1 MRIKRV
7 LIAGENEFCID
18 PMPTRYRVPTHSVDA
33 MAQVCKSHLWSYFCD
48 QTIPAFSGECVTKD
62 SKISRPI
69 IGLDD
74 AFGARAKAL
83 RSLQQ
88 ELAALFERSAYEEV
102 IPPLL
107 ERPEAL
113 NSGAGRFLAD
123 QTLVFSD
130 PADAGLLAIRPDMTP
145 QIARIAASRLL
156 DADELRLH
164 YSGPVM
170 LARPDARGGSRQ
182 PWQTGVECLGVPG
195 SAGDIEV
202 MHLAAQSMLAAGFSQ
217 PVLQVGHIGLLKAL
231 VAGSTTPLDKWT
243 ERLARRSPDD
253 LAELMSGETLPEQVC
268 EALLELASGLGDM
281 DWIERHVGNIN
292 SDYDCAARELIE
304 LINEVNERLKGEVNV
319 HADAA
324 TMPRFLYHSG
334 ILFAG
339 FAGNVSQALLYGG
352 RYDAMMAAHGR
363 DMAATGFSCDLWT
376 WLDSK

>member
-1 MRIKRV
+1 MT
-7 LIAGENEFCID
+7 E
-18 PMPTRYRVPTHSVDA
+18 H
-33 MAQVCKSHLWSYFCD
+33 
-48 QTIPAFSGECVTKD
+48 

-74 AFGARAKAL
+74 AFGVRAKAL

-88 ELAALFERSAYEEV
+88 ILADLFENSAYEEV
-102 IPPLL
+102 IPPLM

-156 DADELRLH
+156 DSDELRLH

-202 MHLAAQSMLAAGFSQ
+202 MHLAAQSLLAAGFSE

-231 VAGSTTPLDKWT
+231 VVESKTPLDRWT
-243 ERLARRSPDD
+243 ETLARRSPDD
-253 LAELMSGETLPEQVC
+253 LAELMSGDRLSEQVC
-268 EALLELASGLGDM
+268 EVLLELASGQGDM
-281 DWIERHVGNIN
+281 AWIEHYIGNIN
-292 SDYDCAARELIE
+292 SDYDEAARELVD
-304 LINEVNERLKGEVNV
+304 LINEVNERLKGEVVV

-324 TMPRFLYHSG
+324 VMPRFLYHSG

-339 FAGNVSQALLYGG
+339 YAGNVPQALLHGG

-363 DMAATGFSCDLWT
+363 DMPATGFSCDLWA
-376 WLDSK
+376 WLDAG

>member
-1 MRIKRV
+1 
-7 LIAGENEFCID
+7 
-18 PMPTRYRVPTHSVDA
+18 
-33 MAQVCKSHLWSYFCD
+33 
-48 QTIPAFSGECVTKD
+48 VTKH

-74 AFGARAKAL
+74 AFGVRAKAL
-83 RSLQQ
+83 RSLQRK
-88 ELAALFERSAYEEV
+88 LAALFESSDYEEV
-102 IPPLL
+102 IPPLM

-130 PADAGLLAIRPDMTP
+130 PADAGVLAIRPDMTP

-156 DADELRLH
+156 DSDELRLH

-202 MHLAAQSMLAAGFSQ
+202 MHLAAQSMLAAGFSE

-231 VAGSTTPLDKWT
+231 VAGSKAPLDRWT
-243 ERLARRSPDD
+243 AMLARRSPDD
-253 LAELMSGETLPEQVC
+253 LAELLSDESLPEQVC
-268 EALLELASGLGDM
+268 EALLELASGLGDI
-281 DWIERHVGNIN
+281 DWIEQHMGSIN
-292 SDYDCAARELIE
+292 YDYDFSAKELVS
-304 LINEVNERLKGEVNV
+304 LVNEVNERLKGEVSI

-324 TMPRFLYHSG
+324 VMPRFLYHSG

-339 FAGNVSQALLYGG
+339 YAGNVPQALLHGG

-363 DMAATGFSCDLWT
+363 DMPATGFSCDLWA
-376 WLDSK
+376 WLDAK